1 MVKFQSYFIHN
12 TVVVNN
18 NGNEQQTRIDMA
30 AVTKVIVDEIKAKKS
45 SGSSGYL
52 SKADENSLLL
62 SEGTGI

>member
-1 MVKFQSYFIHN
+1 MVKFRSYFIHN

-30 AVTKVIVDEIKAKKS
+30 AVTKVIVDEIKAKKA

-52 SKADENSLLL
+52 SQADENSLLL